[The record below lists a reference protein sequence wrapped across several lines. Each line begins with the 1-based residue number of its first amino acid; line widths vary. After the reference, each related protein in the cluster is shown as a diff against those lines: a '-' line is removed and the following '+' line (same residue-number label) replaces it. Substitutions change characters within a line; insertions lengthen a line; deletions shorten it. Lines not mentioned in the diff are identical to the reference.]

1 MNNKLLITGGTGLVG
16 SAIDVGTK
24 VSSSDVDLRVA
35 EDTFNFFEK
44 QKPKKVIHCA
54 GRVGG
59 LGGNM
64 NHKGEFFYENI
75 MINTNVLEA
84 SRRVIAF

>member
-1 MNNKLLITGGTGLVG
+1 METLITGGTGLVG
-16 SAIDVGTK
+16 STINADVKLSTK
-24 VSSSDVDLRVA
+24 DVDLKDWDITLAVF
-35 EDTFNFFEK
+35 EFF
-44 QKPKKVIHCA
+44 KPKKVIHCA

-75 MINTNVLEA
+75 MIKLLTPCFRFL
-84 SRRVIAF
+84 